1 MIALP
6 GDHGIAY
13 AGLYLAEDKGLF
25 AERGLDISYLHA
37 VDPRGSLA
45 AVGDGQAAFAVVP
58 AADLV
63 AARTAGLLVMSVAVL
78 EPAGWGGDA
87 AAPARLYGR
96 VLATS
101 YDLLKRDT
109 ALVRAFVGAT
119 VQGWNQAIRSPAA
132 AASAAAERVSGSD
145 LQASERWLEDRI
157 AGLPADSQ
165 QVGRSNAAGWSALM
179 AALRDDRRIERPV
192 HVQTV
197 FTDAYLPYPPRIR
210 R

>member
-6 GDHGIAY
+6 GDHAVTF
-13 AGLYLAEDKGLF
+13 AGLYVAEDEGLF
-25 AERGLDISYLHA
+25 GERGLDVGYLHA
-37 VDPRGSLA
+37 ADPGQSLA
-45 AVGDGQAAFAVVP
+45 VVGNGQAAFAVVP

-63 AARTAGLLVMSVAVL
+63 SARTAGLPVMSVAVL

-87 AAPARLYGR
+87 APAGSYGR

-101 YDLLKRDT
+101 YDLLERDT
-109 ALVRAFVGAT
+109 ALVRAVVGAT
-119 VQGWNQAIRSPAA
+119 VHGWNRAIESPAA
-132 AASAAAERVSGSD
+132 AAAAVTERVSGSE
-145 LQASERWLEDRI
+145 LQAAEQWLRDRS

-179 AALRDDRRIERPV
+179 AALRDGQRIGRPV